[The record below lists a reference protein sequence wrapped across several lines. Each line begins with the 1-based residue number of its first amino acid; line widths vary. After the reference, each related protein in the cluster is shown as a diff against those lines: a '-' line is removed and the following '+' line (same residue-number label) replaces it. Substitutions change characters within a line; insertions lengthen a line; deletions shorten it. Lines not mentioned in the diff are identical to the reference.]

1 MLSTS
6 VVLRAPI
13 DSAITVLGWLL
24 IAELLFMVAGVAL
37 PLLLLLLLHDAD
49 ELEDSI
55 AGLFPGVFARK
66 ACIWER
72 PKDDDEFRE

>member
-37 PLLLLLLLHDAD
+37 LLLLHDAD

-55 AGLFPGVFARK
+55 AGLLLGVFART

>member
-24 IAELLFMVAGVAL
+24 IAELLFMVAGVA
-37 PLLLLLLLHDAD
+37 LLLLLLHDAD

>member
-37 PLLLLLLLHDAD
+37 LLLLHDAD
-49 ELEDSI
+49 EFEDSI
-55 AGLFPGVFARK
+55 AGLLLGVFART

>member
-6 VVLRAPI
+6 VVLHAPI

-24 IAELLFMVAGVAL
+24 IAELLFMVAGVA
-37 PLLLLLLLHDAD
+37 LLLLLLHDAD

>member
-6 VVLRAPI
+6 VVLRAPT

-24 IAELLFMVAGVAL
+24 IAELLFMVAGVA
-37 PLLLLLLLHDAD
+37 LLLLLLHDAD